1 MMERETKPASMSGHS
16 ENNKPVDLS
25 KAQVADNAASAAKLA
40 GVREQHWT
48 EQRKTVESNHNHILP
63 RGN

>member
-1 MMERETKPASMSGHS
+1 
-16 ENNKPVDLS
+16 
-25 KAQVADNAASAAKLA
+25 
-40 GVREQHWT
+40 VREQHWT